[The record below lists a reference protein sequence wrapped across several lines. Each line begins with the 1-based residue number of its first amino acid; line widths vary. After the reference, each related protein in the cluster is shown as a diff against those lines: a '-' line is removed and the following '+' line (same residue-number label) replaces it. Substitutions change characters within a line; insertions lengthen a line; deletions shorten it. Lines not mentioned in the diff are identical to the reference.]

1 MSEYNRLKS
10 MLLDMQPKALK
21 TGEQNQQ
28 RDMEEKRALVDTM
41 FKYLDADEDGRLV
54 GDELEKISM
63 KEHLEDSLLEC
74 TMQDL
79 LRYDDYNND
88 RHLSLHEFY
97 TAFRESFVLIVF
109 LFLVRKQRH
118 NVFVQEM
125 LSCKTTSKM

>member
-10 MLLDMQPKALK
+10 MLLDMQPKTLN
-21 TGEQNQQ
+21 TGEQSQQ

-41 FKYLDADEDGRLV
+41 FKYLDVDQNGRLV
-54 GDELEKISM
+54 SDELEKVGIEISM

-88 RHLSLHEFY
+88 GHLSLHEFY
-97 TAFRESFVLIVF
+97 TAFHG
-109 LFLVRKQRH
+109 Q
-118 NVFVQEM
+118 
-125 LSCKTTSKM
+125 